1 MNSIKRTPTLFL
13 LLVFCLINAA
23 IAQESYILNYDNVEV
38 KKVTQDIARFAK
50 KTIILDPRVKGRVT
64 IFSNAALDQD
74 QVWQVYLRTMQV
86 NGFSSIT
93 EDGNIVRIIPENEA
107 TRDENIVLNDAEFL
121 TKVFL
126 LENRLVEEVL
136 PMLKPITG
144 RQSHLSSIPSINS
157 ILLVDRKS
165 NVDRIEALLKELD
178 ANDAAKIS
186 IIKLENLSSAE
197 AVRILEKLKLQNY
210 PSMNN
215 FIAIPFLPSNAVIL
229 SANRIVTKN
238 IEETLNKLDLD
249 AYTDGSVAV
258 IYLKYA
264 KADEVAAII
273 ETVSSNFVT
282 ESVSQKPVVTF
293 HAKTN
298 SLIISS
304 EDTHMDLIRNLV
316 AKIDIRR
323 AQVLV
328 EAIIVEL
335 SETAAKNLGVEMIFS
350 GSKDGNIPIGITR
363 FQNTNSPDLLAITGS
378 AIQSGDNATLSNLAT
393 TSLLNTQGLIA
404 AFGNLNKG
412 GDSFL
417 GILSA
422 IVEDKD
428 SNILSTPSIIA
439 MDNEPAHLV
448 IGQEIPITTGE
459 SLGANNANP
468 FRTTTRQ
475 EVGVKLSIT
484 PQINEGNSVIL
495 EIKQEVSA
503 VAGPITGSSDL
514 ITNKR
519 TIETTVLVDNNQI
532 IVLGGLI
539 DNDVQEATQRVPF
552 LSRLPLLGRLFRSKN
567 ESVVRRNLTVFLRV
581 KILTD
586 SNSVDQVSLEKYNFL
601 RAEGMLSPQ
610 KQEILDLTDKQPKE
624 ETEAN
629 TTPREPV
636 VAEAKSPQQLRRE
649 ARQLRR
655 EARQKR
661 REERQQ

>member
-1 MNSIKRTPTLFL
+1 MNSIKQTTTLFL
-13 LLVFCLINAA
+13 LLTLGLVSVA

-64 IFSNAALDQD
+64 IFSNAALDQN

-121 TKVFL
+121 TKVFV
-126 LENRLVEEVL
+126 LENRLVGEIL

-144 RQSHLSSIPSINS
+144 RQSHLSSIPSVNS

-165 NVDRIEALLKELD
+165 NVDRIETLLKELD
-178 ANDAAKIS
+178 EDDSAKIS
-186 IIKLENLSSAE
+186 IMKLENLSSAE
-197 AVRILEKLKLQNY
+197 AVRILDKLKLQNY

-215 FIAIPFLPSNAVIL
+215 FIAVPFTPSNSVIL
-229 SANRIVTKN
+229 SANKIVTKN
-238 IEETLNKLDLD
+238 IKETLSKLDLD

-273 ETVSSNFVT
+273 ETVASNFAVESDT
-282 ESVSQKPVVTF
+282 EKPVITF
-293 HAKTN
+293 HSKTN
-298 SLIISS
+298 SLIVSS
-304 EDTHMDLIRNLV
+304 EDTDMNRIRNLV

-350 GSKDGNIPIGITR
+350 GSKEGNIPIGITR
-363 FQNTNSPDLLAITGS
+363 FPNANNPDLLAITGS
-378 AIQSGDNATLSNLAT
+378 AVQGGDDTTLSALAT

-404 AFGNLNKG
+404 GFGNINKD

-417 GILSA
+417 GILNA
-422 IVEDKD
+422 IVNDQD

-468 FRTTTRQ
+468 FRTTMRQ

-495 EIKQEVSA
+495 EIKQEVSG
-503 VAGPITGSSDL
+503 VAGPITGATDL

-519 TIETTVLVDNNQI
+519 TIETTVLVDNNQV

-539 DNDVQEATQRVPF
+539 DDDVQGSTKRVPL
-552 LSRLPLLGRLFRSKN
+552 LSRLPLLGRLFRSRN
-567 ESVVRRNLTVFLRV
+567 ESVVRRNLTVFLRP
-581 KILTD
+581 KILVD
-586 SNSVDQVSLEKYNFL
+586 SNSVDQISQEKYNFFA
-601 RAEGMLSPQ
+601 AEGILDQQ
-610 KQEILDLTDKQPKE
+610 KRDILDLTNEQPKE
-624 ETEAN
+624 G
-629 TTPREPV
+629 
-636 VAEAKSPQQLRRE
+636 AEASITPGEIVVEEKKYPAQI
-649 ARQLRR
+649 RR

-661 REERQQ
+661 RKARRNRRAEW